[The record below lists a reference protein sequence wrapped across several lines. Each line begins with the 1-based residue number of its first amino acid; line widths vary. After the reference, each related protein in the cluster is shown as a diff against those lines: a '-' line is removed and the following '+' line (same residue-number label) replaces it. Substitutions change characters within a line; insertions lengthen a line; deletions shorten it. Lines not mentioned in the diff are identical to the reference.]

1 MWNKLCIIVG
11 PLTRRL
17 GQQQQEARDSQ
28 RARGR
33 RGAQGGWSVWAPT
46 LGQRGLAPDFHK
58 GPWWSVGMFPLN
70 RIKFPQ
76 ALFEATK

>member
-1 MWNKLCIIVG
+1 MHNCRAFDK
-11 PLTRRL
+11 
-17 GQQQQEARDSQ
+17 EAGTTATGSSGLSESSGEKGDPGRD
-28 RARGR
+28 G
-33 RGAQGGWSVWAPT
+33 SVWALT
-46 LGQRGLAPDFHK
+46 LGQRGLAPAFLK